1 MKIFDSN
8 FWIAYFDKN
17 DSQHKKAVAVFER
30 ESSFLVTE
38 YCILETASILARK
51 AGKENAEVFL
61 DNVFEN
67 RDISVLYSHRN
78 FFAGTVESFRKS
90 KNKNLSFVDMSLLY
104 LSREHEVITFDKDL
118 EKAIKKHAKT
128 RRV

>member
-17 DSQHKKAVAVFER
+17 DSQHKKAAAIFER
-30 ESSFLVTE
+30 EPAFLVTE

-51 AGKENAEVFL
+51 SGKTNAELFL

-67 RDISVLYSHRN
+67 NAITILYSHQN

-90 KNKNLSFVDMSLLY
+90 KNKNLSFVDISLLY
-104 LSREHEVITFDKDL
+104 LSQEHEVITFDKDL
-118 EKAIKKHAKT
+118 EKSIKKHAKAH
-128 RRV
+128 RM